1 MKKLLFSF
9 FIYFII
15 ANCYAENK
23 ILYLDVTFLINQ
35 SDSGKYINNELK
47 KINDKNVEEFIKQE
61 KLIKSEE
68 EKLLSQKNILKE
80 EEFNNKVLELK
91 NKYKSY
97 KKYKDKKNNDLKTL
111 RNNAANKLL
120 EIINEIL
127 AEYSIKNQVNLIVD
141 KKNIIIGKT
150 ELDVTNDILELLNN
164 KIKKVELKQW
174 MTN

>member
-23 ILYLDVTFLINQ
+23 ILYLDVNYLINQ
-35 SDSGKYINNELK
+35 SDSGKYINDELK

-61 KLIKSEE
+61 ELIKSEE

-80 EEFNNKVLELK
+80 EEFNNKVFELK

-97 KKYKDKKNNDLKTL
+97 REYKDKKNNDLKTL

-120 EIINEIL
+120 EIINKIL
-127 AEYSIKNQVNLIVD
+127 AEYSIKNEVYLIVD

-150 ELDVTNDILELLNN
+150 ELDVTNDILKLLND
-164 KIKKVELKQW
+164 KIKKVELKQ
-174 MTN
+174 

>member
-9 FIYFII
+9 FIYFVI

-61 KLIKSEE
+61 ELIKSEE

-97 KKYKDKKNNDLKTL
+97 KEYKDKKNNDLKTL

-174 MTN
+174 MIN

>member
-1 MKKLLFSF
+1 MKKILFSF

-15 ANCYAENK
+15 NNSYADTK
-23 ILYLDVTFLINQ
+23 ILYLDVAFLINQ
-35 SDSGKYINNELK
+35 SDSWKYINNELK

-61 KLIKSEE
+61 ELIKSEE
-68 EKLLSQKNILKE
+68 GKLLSQKNILKE

-174 MTN
+174 MIN

>member
-9 FIYFII
+9 FIYFVI

-61 KLIKSEE
+61 ELIKSEE

-97 KKYKDKKNNDLKTL
+97 KEYKDKKNNDLKTL

-164 KIKKVELKQW
+164 KIKKVELKQ
-174 MTN
+174 

>member
-61 KLIKSEE
+61 ELIKSEE

-97 KKYKDKKNNDLKTL
+97 KEYKDKKNNDLKTL

-120 EIINEIL
+120 EIINKIL
-127 AEYSIKNQVNLIVD
+127 AEYSIKNEVYLIVD

-150 ELDVTNDILELLNN
+150 ELDVTNDILKLLND
-164 KIKKVELKQW
+164 KIKKVELKQ
-174 MTN
+174 